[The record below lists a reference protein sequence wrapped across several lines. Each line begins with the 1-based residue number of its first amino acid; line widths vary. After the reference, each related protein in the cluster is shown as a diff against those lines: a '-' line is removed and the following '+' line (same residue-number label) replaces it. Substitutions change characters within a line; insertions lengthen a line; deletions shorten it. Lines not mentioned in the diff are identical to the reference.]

1 MPCPGVLLGWDDL
14 PFWKT
19 YPFHLHDPESKE
31 RPAYSFV
38 SMVPPQIRSTRCLGP
53 AITAHGYLPCTRCR
67 SLSVDVD
74 VLLDRA
80 RRSYQHINSE
90 DVLNIVQL
98 REKLAASRERE
109 NKLKLKN
116 VNISDALV
124 IPREHLTEYKDVVQF
139 VGQNNVPAL
148 QRIFFNSV
156 KRGWGIKTLRERLDL
171 AVNKE
176 YRAVNFPQ
184 HEIDLQILIYELG
197 GAGAVHA
204 LSHSY
209 FALPSLNTIQPY
221 RRQNNIVPCVD
232 GVRITDVLQNI
243 AALFGPYTDKP
254 GAKPSLSVERPA
266 QLHGYTLSFDEVA
279 SDPRLD
285 YMAGT
290 DSIGGLC
297 LEHIDALTTVKVG
310 KDISSVEAAAAAVRT
325 GKVHIASEI
334 SVGAISRL
342 SQTGYGAKPVFMA
355 PSCKKGG
362 WRDLLKN
369 MEIVVEAW
377 RRSEHGEAKH
387 GPLLSVASDGAA
399 GRRAAMFM
407 MTMHSEISPGNPLY
421 ESVRNL
427 PGLNLRVG
435 KNNLTGDVDW
445 KHEDKRLCTCFCSP
459 QGIVVKNIC
468 VNRDLLLS
476 WLERLPDHD
485 WSEMTLHSLL
495 DPSDAQDVPRAIKLL
510 LCIVEVAKLDSEEFD
525 PSEMAEFEA
534 ICLLGELLDAW
545 LQPFINVQ
553 LSLSEQ
559 IESLI
564 KFSHLLCA
572 LYLQNGTS
580 FLPNQL
586 YGDLQIT
593 IKNAI
598 LMVPKTRLI
607 NGELKVFL
615 CLLGDDVLESLFGR
629 SRMIG
634 GHSPNSSVAELQHRF
649 NSAMNLDRIYERYP
663 ELERKPRR
671 LAMFRM
677 RHVDH
682 LRPAHFQAELRAKS
696 CDLEACWKA
705 AVPMAESIL
714 QKFGVKMSVPFSQL
728 FKRKATDLMRP
739 FGGKYP
745 AISAEV
751 DRSMANLCSHQ
762 DPEIDESTTTGE
774 QLTIDFEAMIA
785 SELAQLAAESEAGPH
800 SVFTRINADG
810 HLCHKKAVMRTLFD
824 MTHDTHTSHD
834 RLQRVRGFTTG
845 GKSYLREDT
854 VYGEKTSPATHFQLG
869 NLFATLIC
877 HNGTHL
883 GLAIA
888 KCTVIKRGPLGS
900 KSPSVSAIPRAEL
913 DLPSSP
919 YTIAGQIYDLIPIPS
934 TAGPLKWAW
943 NGKLVSLSLL
953 KKRKANG
960 SGKEEIS
967 HLKNLQFSVPSC
979 LIDPLQDKAEDF
991 LTSEL
996 PVSSERDKTWVF
1008 MDADLLDSWYKLW
1021 NRLFAD
1027 GDLHDKFPTFTGISE
1042 GSFPYS
1048 VPPSAACRSII
1059 YSAPIAGTVIEQS
1072 NLTRHTCRVCQQ
1084 PVKGTDRQIHVGRHI
1099 LKAICGV
1106 PDTSVKFPVSNAYPC
1121 GMCGGPTNNGACKV
1135 EIKSGKALST
1145 CPSAYSFM
1153 VVPASKFHKGR
1164 PCTNVPVV
1172 CALNCGE
1179 THWKYNFKKHL
1190 EERHPSWEQIAS
1202 PAFLALLEIS
1212 HAEQTALDI
1221 PVAKY
1226 LELLPRPTVLI
1237 PSTPTRNIV
1246 GRKRPASCT
1255 PRSRLAKENTATT
1268 PTRRA
1273 SKTPKVDS

>member
-1 MPCPGVLLGWDDL
+1 MGAGSTEAALRTHASSTKCKLPQQTAWNIPCPRVLLGWDDL

-53 AITAHGYLPCTRCR
+53 VITARGYLPCTHCR

-74 VLLDRA
+74 LSA
-80 RRSYQHINSE
+80 YQLGRCFEHGPTT
-90 DVLNIVQL
+90 
-98 REKLAASRERE
+98 RELAASRERE

-124 IPREHLTEYKDVVQF
+124 IAREHLTEYKDVVQF

-148 QRIFFNSV
+148 QRIFFNFV
-156 KRGWGIKTLRERLDL
+156 KRGWGIKTLRERLNL
-171 AVNKE
+171 A
-176 YRAVNFPQ
+176 
-184 HEIDLQILIYELG
+184 ILIYELG

-204 LSHSY
+204 LNHSY

-254 GAKPSLSVERPA
+254 GAKPSLSVERPV

-290 DSIGGLC
+290 DTIGGLC

-334 SVGAISRL
+334 SV
-342 SQTGYGAKPVFMA
+342 GYGAKPVFMA

-399 GRRAAMFM
+399 GRRAAI
-407 MTMHSEISPGNPLY
+407 EISPGNPLY

-445 KHEDKRLCTCFCSP
+445 KYEDKRLCTCFCSP

-545 LQPFINVQ
+545 LQPFIN
-553 LSLSEQ
+553 
-559 IESLI
+559 
-564 KFSHLLCA
+564 
-572 LYLQNGTS
+572 
-580 FLPNQL
+580 L

-615 CLLGDDVLESLFGR
+615 RLLGDDVLESLFGR
-629 SRMIG
+629 SRMIC

-663 ELERKPRR
+663 ELEP
-671 LAMFRM
+671 
-677 RHVDH
+677 
-682 LRPAHFQAELRAKS
+682 ELRAKS
-696 CDLEACWKA
+696 CDLEACWSA
-705 AVPMAESIL
+705 AVPMAESIV

-751 DRSMANLCSHQ
+751 DRLMANLCSHQ

-800 SVFTRINADG
+800 SPPDGSYGFCATSLFTQINADG

-960 SGKEEIS
+960 SGKEEI
-967 HLKNLQFSVPSC
+967 
-979 LIDPLQDKAEDF
+979 
-991 LTSEL
+991 
-996 PVSSERDKTWVF
+996 
-1008 MDADLLDSWYKLW
+1008 
-1021 NRLFAD
+1021 
-1027 GDLHDKFPTFTGISE
+1027 
-1042 GSFPYS
+1042 
-1048 VPPSAACRSII
+1048 
-1059 YSAPIAGTVIEQS
+1059 
-1072 NLTRHTCRVCQQ
+1072 
-1084 PVKGTDRQIHVGRHI
+1084 
-1099 LKAICGV
+1099 
-1106 PDTSVKFPVSNAYPC
+1106 
-1121 GMCGGPTNNGACKV
+1121 
-1135 EIKSGKALST
+1135 
-1145 CPSAYSFM
+1145 
-1153 VVPASKFHKGR
+1153 
-1164 PCTNVPVV
+1164 
-1172 CALNCGE
+1172 
-1179 THWKYNFKKHL
+1179 
-1190 EERHPSWEQIAS
+1190 
-1202 PAFLALLEIS
+1202 
-1212 HAEQTALDI
+1212 
-1221 PVAKY
+1221 
-1226 LELLPRPTVLI
+1226 
-1237 PSTPTRNIV
+1237 
-1246 GRKRPASCT
+1246 
-1255 PRSRLAKENTATT
+1255 
-1268 PTRRA
+1268 
-1273 SKTPKVDS
+1273 

>member
-1 MPCPGVLLGWDDL
+1 MSRRYLSRYPLKCPSRPPGIYPVPASCSAGMTYLFGKHTPFICMIPSRKRDLHIALYQWCLRKFVLPAVL
-14 PFWKT
+14 
-19 YPFHLHDPESKE
+19 DPLS
-31 RPAYSFV
+31 RLAATFRALIAVVYL
-38 SMVPPQIRSTRCLGP
+38 SMLICFEHGPTTR
-53 AITAHGYLPCTRCR
+53 
-67 SLSVDVD
+67 
-74 VLLDRA
+74 
-80 RRSYQHINSE
+80 E
-90 DVLNIVQL
+90 
-98 REKLAASRERE
+98 LAASRERE

-124 IPREHLTEYKDVVQF
+124 IAREHLTEYKDVVQF

-148 QRIFFNSV
+148 QRIFFNFV
-156 KRGWGIKTLRERLDL
+156 KRGWGIKTLRERLNL
-171 AVNKE
+171 A
-176 YRAVNFPQ
+176 
-184 HEIDLQILIYELG
+184 ILIYELG

-204 LSHSY
+204 LNHSY

-254 GAKPSLSVERPA
+254 GAKPSLSVERPV

-290 DSIGGLC
+290 DTIGGLC

-445 KHEDKRLCTCFCSP
+445 KYEDKRLCTCFCSP

-495 DPSDAQDVPRAIKLL
+495 DPSDAQDVPRAMKLL

-615 CLLGDDVLESLFGR
+615 RLLGDDVLESLFGR
-629 SRMIG
+629 SRMIC
-634 GHSPNSSVAELQHRF
+634 GHSPNFSVAELQHRF

-663 ELERKPRR
+663 ELEP
-671 LAMFRM
+671 
-677 RHVDH
+677 
-682 LRPAHFQAELRAKS
+682 ELRAKS
-696 CDLEACWKA
+696 CDLEACWSA
-705 AVPMAESIL
+705 AVPMAESIV

-751 DRSMANLCSHQ
+751 DR
-762 DPEIDESTTTGE
+762 
-774 QLTIDFEAMIA
+774 
-785 SELAQLAAESEAGPH
+785 
-800 SVFTRINADG
+800 
-810 HLCHKKAVMRTLFD
+810 
-824 MTHDTHTSHD
+824 HD

-900 KSPSVSAIPRAEL
+900 KSPAIPRAEL

-960 SGKEEIS
+960 SGKEEI
-967 HLKNLQFSVPSC
+967 
-979 LIDPLQDKAEDF
+979 
-991 LTSEL
+991 
-996 PVSSERDKTWVF
+996 
-1008 MDADLLDSWYKLW
+1008 
-1021 NRLFAD
+1021 
-1027 GDLHDKFPTFTGISE
+1027 
-1042 GSFPYS
+1042 
-1048 VPPSAACRSII
+1048 
-1059 YSAPIAGTVIEQS
+1059 
-1072 NLTRHTCRVCQQ
+1072 
-1084 PVKGTDRQIHVGRHI
+1084 
-1099 LKAICGV
+1099 
-1106 PDTSVKFPVSNAYPC
+1106 
-1121 GMCGGPTNNGACKV
+1121 
-1135 EIKSGKALST
+1135 
-1145 CPSAYSFM
+1145 
-1153 VVPASKFHKGR
+1153 
-1164 PCTNVPVV
+1164 
-1172 CALNCGE
+1172 
-1179 THWKYNFKKHL
+1179 
-1190 EERHPSWEQIAS
+1190 
-1202 PAFLALLEIS
+1202 
-1212 HAEQTALDI
+1212 
-1221 PVAKY
+1221 
-1226 LELLPRPTVLI
+1226 
-1237 PSTPTRNIV
+1237 
-1246 GRKRPASCT
+1246 
-1255 PRSRLAKENTATT
+1255 
-1268 PTRRA
+1268 
-1273 SKTPKVDS
+1273 

>member
-1 MPCPGVLLGWDDL
+1 
-14 PFWKT
+14 
-19 YPFHLHDPESKE
+19 
-31 RPAYSFV
+31 
-38 SMVPPQIRSTRCLGP
+38 MVPPQIRSTRCLGP
-53 AITAHGYLPCTRCR
+53 VITAHGYLPCTHCR

-90 DVLNIVQL
+90 DVLNMVQL
-98 REKLAASRERE
+98 RENYSK

-124 IPREHLTEYKDVVQF
+124 IAREHLTEYKDVVQF

-148 QRIFFNSV
+148 QRIFFNFV
-156 KRGWGIKTLRERLDL
+156 KRGWGIKTLRERLNL

-176 YRAVNFPQ
+176 YRAANFPQ

-204 LSHSY
+204 LNHSY

-221 RRQNNIVPCVD
+221 RRQN
-232 GVRITDVLQNI
+232 T
-243 AALFGPYTDKP
+243 LFLV
-254 GAKPSLSVERPA
+254 SMRPV

-290 DSIGGLC
+290 DTIGGLC

-445 KHEDKRLCTCFCSP
+445 KYEDKRLCTCFCSP

-510 LCIVEVAKLDSEEFD
+510 LCIVDVAKLDSEEQ
-525 PSEMAEFEA
+525 SA
-534 ICLLGELLDAW
+534 LLGELLDAW
-545 LQPFINVQ
+545 LQPFIN
-553 LSLSEQ
+553 
-559 IESLI
+559 
-564 KFSHLLCA
+564 
-572 LYLQNGTS
+572 
-580 FLPNQL
+580 L

-615 CLLGDDVLESLFGR
+615 SLLGDDVLESLFGR

-677 RHVDH
+677 RH
-682 LRPAHFQAELRAKS
+682 LRAKS
-696 CDLEACWKA
+696 CDLEACWSA
-705 AVPMAESIL
+705 AVPMAESIV
-714 QKFGVKMSVPFSQL
+714 QNFGVKMSVPFSQL

-751 DRSMANLCSHQ
+751 DRLMANLCSHQ

-800 SVFTRINADG
+800 SVFTQINADG

-854 VYGEKTSPATHFQLG
+854 VYGKKTSPATHFHLG

-934 TAGPLKWAW
+934 TSGPLKWAW

-1021 NRLFAD
+1021 NRLFASPSQ
-1027 GDLHDKFPTFTGISE
+1027 FPTFTGISE

-1072 NLTRHTCRVCQQ
+1072 NLTRHTYRVCQQ

-1221 PVAKY
+1221 PAMY
-1226 LELLPRPTVLI
+1226 IYLLPYVCHYNYKDASHTT
-1237 PSTPTRNIV
+1237 PSTRTTAISRKGNCVTCPSLHQQATRDHSY
-1246 GRKRPASCT
+1246 A
-1255 PRSRLAKENTATT
+1255 RSPDLAPLAYGT
-1268 PTRRA
+1268 
-1273 SKTPKVDS
+1273 SDSSAGTVPDNESRQ